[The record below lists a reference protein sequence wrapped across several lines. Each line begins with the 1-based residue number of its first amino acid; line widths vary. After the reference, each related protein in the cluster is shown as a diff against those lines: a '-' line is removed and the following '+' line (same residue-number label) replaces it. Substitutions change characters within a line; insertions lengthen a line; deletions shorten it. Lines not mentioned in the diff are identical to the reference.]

1 MTADLDADACDCA
14 PTAAERRVLWGPVS
28 RRVALAAG
36 GIAAAAAGIAAF
48 ASPAFAVT
56 YNPGDY
62 PSWADVEAARN
73 NEALKAGEIRRI
85 ETMIAQL
92 KQRVAEAQAAAQA
105 AADAYYEAQQAF
117 YEAAYRADQ
126 LQLQADEQSAKA
138 DQAALAAARVASQIS
153 RTSGSA
159 TSLEVLF
166 ADSAENADQLLT
178 KLGQMDKLA
187 EKNESIYAEAASA
200 RDAAQSL
207 SDQAAVARAERDRLQ
222 KEAEEKMIAA
232 QEAALAAER
241 ALADQEANLVTLEAQ
256 LAALK
261 DNTAK
266 TVADYEAGVAA
277 KKAWEAEQERLR
289 IERERAE
296 AAAREKAAREA
307 AEAAKNNGGGG
318 GQPAGSAGGGGG
330 QGPGNGWVRPSS
342 GGWTSGYGPRYS
354 QCGPSYC
361 ASSWHLGVD
370 MAAGCGAPI
379 YAAHSGTVTYAG
391 YNGGYGNYVRIDHGG
406 GVATGYAH
414 SSRIL
419 VGWGQWVNAGQVIAY
434 EGQTGNSF
442 GCHLH
447 FEVYVNGGT
456 VNPSHFMSARG
467 VWL

>member
-1 MTADLDADACDCA
+1 MTADLDADVCDCA

-28 RRVALAAG
+28 RRAALAAG

-48 ASPAFAVT
+48 ATPAFAVT
-56 YNPGDY
+56 YDPDDY
-62 PSWADVEAARN
+62 PSWADVEAARK
-73 NEALKAGEIRRI
+73 NESAKAGEISRI

-126 LQLQADEQSAKA
+126 LQAQADEQSAKA

-187 EKNESIYAEAASA
+187 EKNESIYAEAVSA

-222 KEAEEKMIAA
+222 KEAEAKMVAA
-232 QEAALAAER
+232 QEAAMAAEQ

-261 DNTAK
+261 DSTAK
-266 TVADYEAGVAA
+266 TVADYQAGVQA
-277 KKAWEAEQERLR
+277 KKEWEAEQERLR
-289 IERERAE
+289 IEREKAA
-296 AAAREKAAREA
+296 AAAREKAAQEA
-307 AEAAKNNGGGG
+307 AQNSGG
-318 GQPAGSAGGGGG
+318 GQPAGGGGGGGGGGG

-406 GVATGYAH
+406 GVATGYGH

-447 FEVYVNGGT
+447 FEVYVNGAT
-456 VNPSHFMSARG
+456 VNPSNFMSARG